1 MCSKTNDSLGPGTWS
16 YKGTH
21 ILCCVVCVCF
31 FAADDQCSGAVDDVT
46 VVDSTVVV
54 VVVCVQTVSY
64 CMYETANCN
73 YTCIVLIL
81 FSGRFSD
88 WHLFVIHMS

>member
-1 MCSKTNDSLGPGTWS
+1 MTHWDLGHDLT
-16 YKGTH
+16 KVR
-21 ILCCVVCVCF
+21 IFCVVVLCVFVF
-31 FAADDQCSGAVDDVT
+31 FAADDHCSGAVDDVT
-46 VVDSTVVV
+46 VVDSTVV

-64 CMYETANCN
+64 CMYETANCK

-88 WHLFVIHMS
+88 WHFFVIRKS